1 MKRRRTKDGGEG
13 EKGEREKG
21 RKGGGRGE
29 QGRGGGS
36 GGGVHSARGKRQTVN
51 IHKVSEGT
59 EG

>member
-13 EKGEREKG
+13 EEGEKG
-21 RKGGGRGE
+21 RKEGREEEEENRGEEAVGKGGGC
-29 QGRGGGS
+29 
-36 GGGVHSARGKRQTVN
+36 QTVN

>member
-13 EKGEREKG
+13 EEGEKG
-21 RKGGGRGE
+21 RKEGREEEEENRGEEAVGKGGGG
-29 QGRGGGS
+29 
-36 GGGVHSARGKRQTVN
+36 RQTVN